1 MTILPP
7 WVALSVLM
15 TAGFAALFHLWGGR
29 TLGDLVVYWLAATVG
44 FAIGQTFGQF
54 LQAPLPQIGEIR
66 VIEASVLAWV
76 AMVGAREL
84 GVGHTEAQE

>member
-7 WVALSVLM
+7 WLALSALI
-15 TAGFAALFHLWGGR
+15 TAAYAALFHLWGGR
-29 TLGDLVVYWLAATVG
+29 TLGDLPVYWLAAGVG
-44 FAIGQTFGQF
+44 FALGQSLGLF
-54 LQAPLPQIGEIR
+54 LQAPLPQLGEIH

-84 GVGHTEAQE
+84 GIGRATS